1 MTDAEV
7 LTAVQS
13 ASRKCPDGAVTVGQ
27 VAEALET
34 SELDDVS
41 TILERLH
48 EAGKLG
54 RGTGHATGPAV
65 VTYTPPA

>member
-1 MTDAEV
+1 MGGG
-7 LTAVQS
+7 
-13 ASRKCPDGAVTVGQ
+13 DGCLRYGETAVTVGQ
-27 VAEALET
+27 IAEALET

-65 VTYTPPA
+65 VTYTPRA